1 VQDFEVSNLQTCGGI
16 VMRHLKLAVQGAML
30 GAIFGTMMIAGPV
43 PAAEP
48 VDRFPSKP
56 IRIMGQGA
64 GSTADYLSRYIGQ
77 RLTERWGQAVVIDNR
92 AGAGGTL
99 SAEVVAKAAPDG
111 YSLVMGHAGPMV
123 SAVSLYKNLPY
134 DPLKDFS
141 PITKTASGVV
151 VLVVHPSVPVKNV
164 PELVAL
170 SKQRSISYA
179 SAGNGTIS
187 HLAGELFK
195 QVAGADVQHIPYKSA
210 GFALTSILSGE
221 TQISFLSPVTAYA
234 QLKSGKV
241 RALAVS
247 SKDRFVGAPDI
258 PSATEAGIP
267 GMEAQLWF
275 GLFTTAKVPKPIVAK
290 LHKEITGILSSEE
303 VKAAL
308 LQRGAVASPTTPE
321 ELHAYVKSELAKWT
335 PIIRASGIKAD

>member
-1 VQDFEVSNLQTCGGI
+1 MKRI
-16 VMRHLKLAVQGAML
+16 RL
-30 GAIFGTMMIAGPV
+30 GMHGTMIAATLIAAPAL
-43 PAAEP
+43 AAESA
-48 VDRFPSKP
+48 DTYPSKP

-77 RLTERWGQAVVIDNR
+77 KLTERWQQPVVVDNR

-99 SAEVVAKAAPDG
+99 AAEVVAKAAPDG
-111 YSLVMGHAGPMV
+111 YSLIMGHAGPMV

-141 PITKTASGVV
+141 PITKTATGVT
-151 VLVVHPSVPVKNV
+151 VLVVHPSVAAKNV
-164 PELVAL
+164 QELVAL
-170 SKQRSISYA
+170 SKQRNLGYA

-187 HLAGELFK
+187 HLTGELFK
-195 QVAGADVQHIPYKSA
+195 QVAKTDVQHIPYKSA

-221 TQISFLSPVTAYA
+221 TQISFLSPITAHA
-234 QLKSGKV
+234 QLKSGKL

-247 SKDRFVGAPDI
+247 SKERFVGTPDI

-267 GMEAQLWF
+267 GMVAELWF
-275 GLFTTAKVPKPIVAK
+275 GLFTTAKVARPIVAK
-290 LHKEITGILSSEE
+290 LNREITGILASAE
-303 VKAAL
+303 VKEAI
-308 LQRGAVASPTTPE
+308 LQRGAVTAPGTPE

-335 PIIRASGIKAD
+335 PIIKAAGIKAD

>member
-1 VQDFEVSNLQTCGGI
+1 MRITRQLFCIVSLTAAAALPVQANESAD
-16 VMRHLKLAVQGAML
+16 KY
-30 GAIFGTMMIAGPV
+30 
-43 PAAEP
+43 
-48 VDRFPSKP
+48 PSRP
-56 IRIMGQGA
+56 IRIMGQGS

-77 RLTERWGQAVVIDNR
+77 RLSERWGHPVVVDNR

-123 SAVSLYKNLPY
+123 SAVALYPNRGY

-141 PITKTASGVV
+141 PITKTTTGVT
-151 VLVVHPSVPVKNV
+151 VLVLHPSVQAKTVA
-164 PELVAL
+164 ELVAL
-170 SKQRSISYA
+170 ARQKPLTYA

-187 HLAGELFK
+187 HLTGELFK
-195 QVAGADVQHIPYKSA
+195 QVTKADIQHIPYKSA

-221 TQISFLSPVTAYA
+221 TQISFLSPITAYA

-247 SKDRFVGAPDI
+247 GKERFPGAPDI

-267 GMEAQLWF
+267 GMVAELWF
-275 GLFTTAKVPKPIVAK
+275 GLFTTAKVPKPIVDK
-290 LHKEITGILSSEE
+290 LHREVTAILNTQE
-303 VKAAL
+303 VRDGL
-308 LQRGAVASPTTPE
+308 LQRGAIAAPSSPA
-321 ELHAYVKSELAKWT
+321 ELQAFVKTEIERWT
-335 PIIRASGIKAD
+335 PIIRAAGIKAD

>member
-1 VQDFEVSNLQTCGGI
+1 MNYRKKGMQGI
-16 VMRHLKLAVQGAML
+16 VL
-30 GAIFGTMMIAGPV
+30 GAALAALGAV
-43 PAAEP
+43 AAEP
-48 VDRFPSKP
+48 ADRFPSKP

-77 RLTERWGQAVVIDNR
+77 RLTERWSQPVVVDNR

-99 SAEVVAKAAPDG
+99 AAEVVAKATPDG
-111 YSLVMGHAGPMV
+111 YSLIMGHAGPMV

-141 PITKTASGVV
+141 PITKTASGVT
-151 VLVVHPSVPVKNV
+151 VLVLHPSVPAKNV

-170 SKQRSISYA
+170 AKQKQLSYA
-179 SAGNGTIS
+179 SAGNGTVS
-187 HLAGELFK
+187 HLTGELFK
-195 QVAGADVQHIPYKSA
+195 QVAKVNVQHVPYKSA

-247 SKDRFVGAPDI
+247 GKDRFPGAPDI
-258 PSATEAGIP
+258 PSATEAGLA
-267 GMEAQLWF
+267 GMEAELWF

-290 LHKEITGILSSEE
+290 LHKEITGILASEE
-303 VKAAL
+303 VKASL
-308 LQRGAVASPTTPE
+308 LQRGAIASPTTPE

-335 PIIRASGIKAD
+335 PIIKASGIKAD

>member
-1 VQDFEVSNLQTCGGI
+1 MGK
-16 VMRHLKLAVQGAML
+16 LKLAVQGAML
-30 GAIFGTMMIAGPV
+30 VAIFGAALIAGPAL
-43 PAAEP
+43 AAESA
-48 VDRFPSKP
+48 DKFPSKP
-56 IRIMGQGA
+56 IRIMGQGS

-77 RLTERWGQAVVIDNR
+77 RMTEVWKQSVVVDNR

-99 SAEVVAKAAPDG
+99 SAEVVAKTTPDG

-123 SAVSLYKNLPY
+123 SAVSLYKNLSY
-134 DPLKDFS
+134 DPLKDFA
-141 PITKTASGVV
+141 PITKTATGVT
-151 VLVVHPSVPVKNV
+151 VLVVHPSVPAKNV

-170 SKQRSISYA
+170 SKQRNLSYA

-187 HLAGELFK
+187 HLTGELFK
-195 QVAGADVQHIPYKSA
+195 QVAKADVQHIPYKSA

-247 SKDRFVGAPDI
+247 STERFASAPDI

-267 GMEAQLWF
+267 GMVAELWF
-275 GLFTTAKVPKPIVAK
+275 GLFTTAKTPKPIVMK
-290 LHKEITGILSSEE
+290 LHKEITGILATEE
-303 VKAAL
+303 VKSQL
-308 LQRGAVASPTTPE
+308 LQRGAIAAPTTPE
-321 ELHAYVKSELAKWT
+321 ELQAFVKSELAKWG
-335 PIIRASGIKAD
+335 PIIKAAGIKAD

>member
-1 VQDFEVSNLQTCGGI
+1 MRALMRNVQFCGRCLVIGAAW
-16 VMRHLKLAVQGAML
+16 LAV
-30 GAIFGTMMIAGPV
+30 
-43 PAAEP
+43 PAWAADP
-48 VDRFPSKP
+48 ASQFPSKP

-77 RLTERWGQAVVIDNR
+77 RLTERWGQAVVVDNR

-99 SAEVVAKAAPDG
+99 AAEVVAKAAPDG
-111 YSLVMGHAGPMV
+111 YSLIMGHAGPMV

-134 DPLKDFS
+134 DPLKDFA
-141 PITKTASGVV
+141 PLTKTATGVT
-151 VLVVHPSVPVKNV
+151 VLVVHPSVPAKNAQ
-164 PELVAL
+164 ELIAL
-170 SKQRSISYA
+170 SKQRNLSYA

-187 HLAGELFK
+187 HLTGELFK
-195 QVAGADVQHIPYKSA
+195 QVAKADVQHIPYKSA

-221 TQISFLSPVTAYA
+221 TQLSFLSPITAYA

-267 GMEAQLWF
+267 GMVAELWF
-275 GLFTTAKVPKPIVAK
+275 GLFTTAKTPKPIVTK
-290 LHKEITGILSSEE
+290 LHQEITAILATPE
-303 VKAAL
+303 VKEAI
-308 LQRGAVASPTTPE
+308 LQRGAVLAPGTPE
-321 ELHAYVKSELAKWT
+321 ELHAFVKSELAKWG
-335 PIIRASGIKAD
+335 PIIRAAGIKAD

>member
-1 VQDFEVSNLQTCGGI
+1 M
-16 VMRHLKLAVQGAML
+16 VMGAAVTAL
-30 GAIFGTMMIAGPV
+30 PAV
-43 PAAEP
+43 AAES
-48 VDRFPSKP
+48 VDKYPSRP
-56 IRIMGQGA
+56 IRVMGQGV

-77 RLTERWGQAVVIDNR
+77 KLTERWGQAVVVDNR
-92 AGAGGTL
+92 AGAGGTMA
-99 SAEVVAKAAPDG
+99 AEVVAKAAPDG
-111 YSLVMGHAGPMV
+111 YSLIMGHAGPMV

-141 PITKTASGVV
+141 PITRTATGVT
-151 VLVVHPSVPVKNV
+151 VLVIHPSVPAKNI

-170 SKQRSISYA
+170 SKQRNLSYA
-179 SAGNGTIS
+179 SAGNGTVS
-187 HLAGELFK
+187 HLTGELFK
-195 QVAGADVQHIPYKSA
+195 QVAKVDVQHIPYKSA

-221 TQISFLSPVTAYA
+221 TQIAFLSPVTAYA

-247 SKDRFVGAPDI
+247 GKERFPGAPDI
-258 PSATEAGIP
+258 PSTIEAGIV
-267 GMEAQLWF
+267 GMEAELWF

-303 VKAAL
+303 VKASL

-321 ELHAYVKSELAKWT
+321 ELQAYVKSELAKWT
-335 PIIRASGIKAD
+335 PIIQAAGIKAD

>member
-1 VQDFEVSNLQTCGGI
+1 MKYIGYVLSSM
-16 VMRHLKLAVQGAML
+16 VMGAAVTAL
-30 GAIFGTMMIAGPV
+30 PAV
-43 PAAEP
+43 AAES
-48 VDRFPSKP
+48 VDKYPSRP
-56 IRIMGQGA
+56 IRVMGQGV

-77 RLTERWGQAVVIDNR
+77 KLTERWGQAVVVDNR
-92 AGAGGTL
+92 AGAGGTMA
-99 SAEVVAKAAPDG
+99 AEVVAKAAPDG
-111 YSLVMGHAGPMV
+111 YSLIMGHAGPMV

-141 PITKTASGVV
+141 PITRTATGVT
-151 VLVVHPSVPVKNV
+151 VLVIHPSVPSKNI

-170 SKQRSISYA
+170 SKQRNLSYA
-179 SAGNGTIS
+179 SAGNGTVS
-187 HLAGELFK
+187 HLTGELFK
-195 QVAGADVQHIPYKSA
+195 QVAKVDVQHIPYKSA

-221 TQISFLSPVTAYA
+221 TQIAFLSPVTAYA

-247 SKDRFVGAPDI
+247 GKERFPGAPDI
-258 PSATEAGIP
+258 PSTIEAGIV
-267 GMEAQLWF
+267 GMEAELWF

-303 VKAAL
+303 VKASL

-321 ELHAYVKSELAKWT
+321 ELQAYVKSELAKWT
-335 PIIRASGIKAD
+335 PIIQAAGIKAD

>member
-1 VQDFEVSNLQTCGGI
+1 
-16 VMRHLKLAVQGAML
+16 MKRLKLGMRGILCGAAL
-30 GAIFGTMMIAGPV
+30 AALPAF
-43 PAAEP
+43 AAEP
-48 VDRFPSKP
+48 ADKYPSKP

-77 RLTERWGQAVVIDNR
+77 RLSERWGQPVVVDNR

-99 SAEVVAKAAPDG
+99 SAEVVAKATPDG

-134 DPLKDFS
+134 DPLKDFA
-141 PITKTASGVV
+141 PITKTSSGVV
-151 VLVVHPSVPVKNV
+151 VLVVHPSVNVKSV
-164 PELVAL
+164 QELVAL
-170 SKQRSISYA
+170 SKQRNLGYA

-195 QVAGADVQHIPYKSA
+195 QVAKANLQHVPYKSA

-221 TQISFLSPVTAYA
+221 TQVSFLSPVTAYA

-241 RALAVS
+241 RAFAVS
-247 SKDRFVGAPDI
+247 SKERFVGTPDI

-267 GMEAQLWF
+267 GMEA
-275 GLFTTAKVPKPIVAK
+275 
-290 LHKEITGILSSEE
+290 E
-303 VKAAL
+303 
-308 LQRGAVASPTTPE
+308 
-321 ELHAYVKSELAKWT
+321 
-335 PIIRASGIKAD
+335 

>member
-1 VQDFEVSNLQTCGGI
+1 MNYRKKGMQGI
-16 VMRHLKLAVQGAML
+16 VL
-30 GAIFGTMMIAGPV
+30 GAALAALGAV
-43 PAAEP
+43 AAEP
-48 VDRFPSKP
+48 ADRFPSKP

-77 RLTERWGQAVVIDNR
+77 RLTERWSQPVVVDNR

-99 SAEVVAKAAPDG
+99 AAEVVAKATPDG
-111 YSLVMGHAGPMV
+111 YSLIMGHAGPMV

-141 PITKTASGVV
+141 PITKTASGVT
-151 VLVVHPSVPVKNV
+151 VLVLHPSVPAKNV
-164 PELVAL
+164 TELVAL
-170 SKQRSISYA
+170 AKQKQLSYA
-179 SAGNGTIS
+179 SAGNGTVS
-187 HLAGELFK
+187 HLTGELFK
-195 QVAGADVQHIPYKSA
+195 QVAKVNVQHVPYKSA

-247 SKDRFVGAPDI
+247 GKDRFPGAPDI
-258 PSATEAGIP
+258 PSATEAGLA
-267 GMEAQLWF
+267 GMEAELWF

-290 LHKEITGILSSEE
+290 LHKEITGILASEE
-303 VKAAL
+303 VKASL
-308 LQRGAVASPTTPE
+308 LQRGAIASPTTPE

-335 PIIRASGIKAD
+335 PIIKASGIKAD

>member
-1 VQDFEVSNLQTCGGI
+1 VNYRKKGMQGI
-16 VMRHLKLAVQGAML
+16 VFGAALAALTAV
-30 GAIFGTMMIAGPV
+30 
-43 PAAEP
+43 AAEP
-48 VDRFPSKP
+48 ADKFPSKP

-77 RLTERWGQAVVIDNR
+77 RLTERWGQPVVVDNR

-99 SAEVVAKAAPDG
+99 SAEVVAKAVPDG

-141 PITKTASGVV
+141 PITRTASGVT
-151 VLVVHPSVPVKNV
+151 VLVLHPSVPAKNV
-164 PELVAL
+164 AELVAL
-170 SKQRSISYA
+170 SKQKPLSYA
-179 SAGNGTIS
+179 SAGNGTVS
-187 HLAGELFK
+187 HLTGELFK
-195 QVAGADVQHIPYKSA
+195 QVTKANVQHVPYKSA

-247 SKDRFVGAPDI
+247 GRERFPGAPDI
-258 PSATEAGIP
+258 PSTVEAGLA
-267 GMEAQLWF
+267 GMEAELWF

-290 LHKEITGILSSEE
+290 LHKEITAILNTEE
-303 VKAAL
+303 VKASL
-308 LQRGAVASPTTPE
+308 LQRGAIASPSTPE
-321 ELHAYVKSELAKWT
+321 ELQAYVKSELAKWT
-335 PIIRASGIKAD
+335 PIIKASGIKAD

>member
-1 VQDFEVSNLQTCGGI
+1 MNYRKKGMQGI
-16 VMRHLKLAVQGAML
+16 VL
-30 GAIFGTMMIAGPV
+30 GAALAALGAV
-43 PAAEP
+43 AAEP
-48 VDRFPSKP
+48 ADRFPSKP

-77 RLTERWGQAVVIDNR
+77 RLTERWSQPVVVDNR

-99 SAEVVAKAAPDG
+99 AAEVVAKATPDG
-111 YSLVMGHAGPMV
+111 YSLIMGHAGPMV

-141 PITKTASGVV
+141 PITKTASGVT
-151 VLVVHPSVPVKNV
+151 VLVLHPSVPAKNV

-170 SKQRSISYA
+170 AKQKQLSYA
-179 SAGNGTIS
+179 SAGNGTVS
-187 HLAGELFK
+187 HLTGELFK
-195 QVAGADVQHIPYKSA
+195 QVAKVNVQHVPYKSA

-247 SKDRFVGAPDI
+247 GKDRFPGAPDI
-258 PSATEAGIP
+258 PSATEAGLA
-267 GMEAQLWF
+267 GMEAELWF
-275 GLFTTAKVPKPIVAK
+275 GLFTTAKVPKPIVTK
-290 LHKEITGILSSEE
+290 LHKEITGILASEE
-303 VKAAL
+303 VKASL
-308 LQRGAVASPTTPE
+308 LQRGAIASPTTPE

-335 PIIRASGIKAD
+335 PIIKASGIKAD